1 MDQQRVWPKNLTDNV
16 KVIIFDCDG
25 VMFDSRKANIA
36 FYNTILARFEKPRL
50 TDDAVEVVHMST
62 AEESINYLFRDD
74 PHIQEAQKYRKQVNY
89 QQFIPSMTMEPF
101 LDEVLE
107 ALKKKYKLAVATNRT
122 NTIHPILM
130 AFKLE
135 HFFDKV
141 VSSLDVNN
149 PKPHPET
156 VFKIMNHFGIDACEA
171 LFVGDSPVDRK
182 TALHAKVFFVA
193 YKNSHLHADHN
204 IDDLRALLF
213 L

>member
-1 MDQQRVWPKNLTDNV
+1 MDQQAMWGKYLTDNV

-36 FYNTILARFEKPRL
+36 FYNTILARFEKPQL

-74 PHIQEAQKYRKQVNY
+74 PHLQEAQKYRKLLDY
-89 QQFIPSMTMEPF
+89 QQFIPFMTMEPF

-122 NTIHPILM
+122 NTIHPILKV
-130 AFKLE
+130 FKLD

-141 VSSLDVNN
+141 VSALDVNN
-149 PKPHPET
+149 PKPHPEA
-156 VFKIMNHFGIDACEA
+156 VFKIVNHFGIDAREA
-171 LFVGDSPVDRK
+171 IFVGDSPVDRE
-182 TALHAKVFFVA
+182 TALNAKVFFVA
-193 YKNSHLHADHN
+193 YKSPHLQADHN
-204 IDDLRALLF
+204 IDDLRELLF

>member
-1 MDQQRVWPKNLTDNV
+1 MWPKSLTDNV

-25 VMFDSRKANIA
+25 VMFDSLKANIA

-50 TDDAVEVVHMST
+50 TDDALEVVHMST

-74 PHIQEAQKYRKQVNY
+74 PRLQEAQKYRRQVDY
-89 QQFIPSMTMEPF
+89 QQFIPFMTMEPF

-107 ALKKKYKLAVATNRT
+107 ALKKKYQLAVATNRT
-122 NTIHPILM
+122 NTIHPILK

-149 PKPHPET
+149 PKPHPEA
-156 VFKIMNHFGIDACEA
+156 VFKIVNHFGIDAREA
-171 LFVGDSPVDRK
+171 VFVGDSPVDRE

-193 YKNSHLHADHN
+193 YKNPHLHADHN
-204 IDDLRALLF
+204 IDDLRKLLF
-213 L
+213 LIV

>member
-1 MDQQRVWPKNLTDNV
+1 VGQQAMLPKSLTDNV

-25 VMFDSRKANIA
+25 VMFDSLKANIA

-50 TDDAVEVVHMST
+50 TDDALEVVHMST

-74 PHIQEAQKYRKQVNY
+74 PQLQEAQKYRKQVDY
-89 QQFIPSMTMEPF
+89 QQFIPFMTMEPF
-101 LDEVLE
+101 LEEVLE
-107 ALKKKYKLAVATNRT
+107 ALKKKYPLAVATNRT
-122 NTIHPILM
+122 NTIHPILN

-141 VSSLDVNN
+141 VSALDVNN

-156 VFKIMNHFGIDACEA
+156 VFKIVNHFGIDAREA
-171 LFVGDSPVDRK
+171 VFVGDSPVDK
-182 TALHAKVFFVA
+182 ETALHAKVFFVA
-193 YKNSHLHADHN
+193 YKNSLLHADHN
-204 IDDLRALLF
+204 IDDLRELLF

>member
-1 MDQQRVWPKNLTDNV
+1 MWPKSLTDNV

-25 VMFDSRKANIA
+25 VMFDSLKANIA

-50 TDDAVEVVHMST
+50 TDDALEVVHMST

-74 PHIQEAQKYRKQVNY
+74 PQLQEAQKYRKQVDY
-89 QQFIPSMTMEPF
+89 QQFIPFMTMEPF
-101 LDEVLE
+101 LEEVLE
-107 ALKKKYKLAVATNRT
+107 ALKKKYPLAVATNRT
-122 NTIHPILM
+122 NTIHPILN

-141 VSSLDVNN
+141 VSALDVNN

-156 VFKIMNHFGIDACEA
+156 VFKIVNHFGIDAREA
-171 LFVGDSPVDRK
+171 VFVGDSPVDK
-182 TALHAKVFFVA
+182 ETALHAKVFFVA
-193 YKNSHLHADHN
+193 YKNSLLHADHN
-204 IDDLRALLF
+204 IDDLRELLF

>member
-1 MDQQRVWPKNLTDNV
+1 MWPKSLPDKV

-36 FYNTILARFEKPRL
+36 FYNTILAHFEKPLL
-50 TDDAVEVVHMST
+50 TDDALEVVHMST
-62 AEESINYLFRDD
+62 AEESINYLFRADSQL
-74 PHIQEAQKYRKQVNY
+74 QEAQQYRKQVDY
-89 QQFIPSMTMEPF
+89 QQFILFMAREPF

-107 ALKKKYKLAVATNRT
+107 ALKKKYQLAVATNRT
-122 NTIHPILM
+122 NTIHPILK

-149 PKPHPET
+149 PKPHPES
-156 VFKIMNHFGIDACEA
+156 VFKIVNHFGIDAREA
-171 LFVGDSPVDRK
+171 IFVGDSPVDRE

-193 YKNSHLHADHN
+193 YKNPLLQADHN
-204 IDDLRALLF
+204 IDDLRELLF

>member
-1 MDQQRVWPKNLTDNV
+1 MDQQRVWPKNHTDNV

-50 TDDAVEVVHMST
+50 TDDALVVVHMST

-74 PHIQEAQKYRKQVNY
+74 PHLQEAQKYRKQVNY

-107 ALKKKYKLAVATNRT
+107 VLKKKYQLAVATNRT
-122 NTIHPILM
+122 NSIHPILT

-149 PKPHPET
+149 PKPHPEA

-171 LFVGDSPVDRK
+171 LFVGDSPVDRE
-182 TALHAKVFFVA
+182 TALHAKIFFVA

-204 IDDLRALLF
+204 IDDLRELLF

>member
-1 MDQQRVWPKNLTDNV
+1 MWPKSLTDNV

-50 TDDAVEVVHMST
+50 TDDALEVVHMST

-74 PHIQEAQKYRKQVNY
+74 PQLQEAQKYRKQVDY
-89 QQFIPSMTMEPF
+89 QQFIPFMTMEPF

-107 ALKKKYKLAVATNRT
+107 ALKKKYQLAVATNRS
-122 NTIHPILM
+122 NTINPLLKT
-130 AFKLE
+130 FKLD

-141 VSSLDVNN
+141 ASSLDVDN
-149 PKPHPET
+149 PKPHPES
-156 VFKIMNHFGIDACEA
+156 VFKIVNHFGIDAREA
-171 LFVGDSPVDRK
+171 LYVGDSSIDRE
-182 TALHAKVFFVA
+182 TAQSANVFFVA
-193 YKNSHLHADHN
+193 YKNSLLHADHN
-204 IDDLRALLF
+204 IDNLRELLF

>member
-1 MDQQRVWPKNLTDNV
+1 MWPKSLTDNV

-25 VMFDSRKANIA
+25 VMFDSLKANIA

-50 TDDAVEVVHMST
+50 TDDALEVVHMST

-74 PHIQEAQKYRKQVNY
+74 PQLQEAQKYRKQVDY
-89 QQFIPSMTMEPF
+89 QQFIPFMTMEPF
-101 LDEVLE
+101 LEEVLE

-122 NTIHPILM
+122 NTIHPILN

-141 VSSLDVNN
+141 VSALDVNN

-156 VFKIMNHFGIDACEA
+156 VFKIVNHFGIDAREA
-171 LFVGDSPVDRK
+171 VFVGDSPVDK
-182 TALHAKVFFVA
+182 ETALHAKVFFVA
-193 YKNSHLHADHN
+193 YKNSLLHADHN
-204 IDDLRALLF
+204 IDDLRELLF
-213 L
+213 LIV